1 MMAKFR
7 ATAVDLW
14 RITIPYFRSADK
26 WRGGALLAAVIG
38 LQLFSVA
45 LDVLFNK
52 WNNTFYNALQNK
64 NWQVFIWQL
73 GVFSVLATLFIVT
86 AVYQLYLSQWLQ
98 IRWRVWMTDHYL
110 GQWLQRSAH
119 YRMRLLGNPADNPDQ
134 RIADDIQMFVQST
147 LNIGVGL
154 LGSVV
159 SLVSFVVIL
168 WGLSAATPL
177 ILFGQSYS
185 IPGYLVWFALG
196 YAVVGTWVTHLV
208 GRPLIRLNFEQQRYE
223 ADFRFALVRVRENSE
238 EIALLEGEPAE
249 NDRLRDRFSRV
260 VGNWY
265 AIMTRQKKLTFL
277 TAGYSQI
284 AIIFPFVVVS
294 PLYFS
299 GSMELGGLMQTASAF
314 GQVQGAL
321 SFFVSAYTAIA
332 GWKAVLDRLSGFENS
347 IGRAR
352 ALDANGPRFD
362 TAGDRLVAENL
373 RVGLPNGAEIV
384 RVPELVVSAGDH
396 LLVTGPTGSGKTSLF
411 RALGGVWPFG
421 SGTIDVP
428 KDARVMVLPQRAYLP
443 LGSLKGTLTY
453 PKPEAAFSI
462 DEVAEAL
469 KAVGLARL
477 VPRLDE
483 SHQWANQLSG
493 GEQQRIGIARA
504 LLERPDWLLL
514 DEATSNLDEDSERML
529 YRLLMDRLPK
539 TAILSIGHRSSLA
552 KYHKRFFTLRPDST
566 GGHVL
571 VPVNGVEVA
580 A

>member
-1 MMAKFR
+1 MG
-7 ATAVDLW
+7 DLW

-26 WRGGALLAAVIG
+26 WRGGGLLAAVIA
-38 LQLFSVA
+38 LQLFSVL

-64 NWQVFIWQL
+64 DWQTFIWQL

-110 GQWLQRSAH
+110 GKWLTRSAH

-134 RIADDIQMFVQST
+134 RIADDIQMFISGT
-147 LNIGVGL
+147 LSIGVGL
-154 LGSVV
+154 LGSFV

-177 ILFGQSYS
+177 ILFGQSYN

-196 YAVVGTWVTHLV
+196 YAIVGTWVTHLV

-260 VGNWY
+260 VTNWY

-352 ALDANGPRFD
+352 ALDANGPRIE
-362 TAGDRLVAENL
+362 AVGERLVAENL
-373 RVGLPNGAEIV
+373 CSRPAQWRGDRARPRARGFGGRPPPRHRPDRFRQDQPLPRARRRLAVRHRHHRRAQGRARHGA
-384 RVPELVVSAGDH
+384 
-396 LLVTGPTGSGKTSLF
+396 
-411 RALGGVWPFG
+411 
-421 SGTIDVP
+421 
-428 KDARVMVLPQRAYLP
+428 
-443 LGSLKGTLTY
+443 
-453 PKPEAAFSI
+453 AA
-462 DEVAEAL
+462 
-469 KAVGLARL
+469 ARL
-477 VPRLDE
+477 PAARLAQG
-483 SHQWANQLSG
+483 HTHLSQARG
-493 GEQQRIGIARA
+493 G
-504 LLERPDWLLL
+504 LL
-514 DEATSNLDEDSERML
+514 DR
-529 YRLLMDRLPK
+529 RGR
-539 TAILSIGHRSSLA
+539 RSSQGRGPRA
-552 KYHKRFFTLRPDST
+552 ARPA
-566 GGHVL
+566 
-571 VPVNGVEVA
+571 PR
-580 A
+580 

>member
-1 MMAKFR
+1 MIA
-7 ATAVDLW
+7 
-14 RITIPYFRSADK
+14 
-26 WRGGALLAAVIG
+26 
-38 LQLFSVA
+38 LQLFSVL

-64 NWQVFIWQL
+64 DWQTFIWQL
-73 GVFSVLATLFIVT
+73 GVFTVLATLFIVT
-86 AVYQLYLSQWLQ
+86 AVYQLYLSQMAADPLA
-98 IRWRVWMTDHYL
+98 RVDDRPLSRPVAGAERPLPHAAPR
-110 GQWLQRSAH
+110 QPRRQPRPAH
-119 YRMRLLGNPADNPDQ
+119 RRRHPDV
-134 RIADDIQMFVQST
+134 RPVT

-249 NDRLRDRFSRV
+249 NERLRDRFSRV

-347 IGRAR
+347 IGRRPCAR
-352 ALDANGPRFD
+352 CERPAASTPPATGC
-362 TAGDRLVAENL
+362 VAENL
-373 RVGLPNGAEIV
+373 RVGLP
-384 RVPELVVSAGDH
+384 
-396 LLVTGPTGSGKTSLF
+396 T
-411 RALGGVWPFG
+411 
-421 SGTIDVP
+421 
-428 KDARVMVLPQRAYLP
+428 ARRSCAC
-443 LGSLKGTLTY
+443 
-453 PKPEAAFSI
+453 
-462 DEVAEAL
+462 
-469 KAVGLARL
+469 
-477 VPRLDE
+477 
-483 SHQWANQLSG
+483 
-493 GEQQRIGIARA
+493 
-504 LLERPDWLLL
+504 
-514 DEATSNLDEDSERML
+514 
-529 YRLLMDRLPK
+529 
-539 TAILSIGHRSSLA
+539 RSS
-552 KYHKRFFTLRPDST
+552 
-566 GGHVL
+566 
-571 VPVNGVEVA
+571 
-580 A
+580 

>member
-1 MMAKFR
+1 MMQKFR
-7 ATAVDLW
+7 ATTADLW
-14 RITIPYFRSADK
+14 RVTIPYFRSADK
-26 WRGGALLAAVIG
+26 WRGGALLAAVIA
-38 LQLFSVA
+38 LQLFSV
-45 LDVLFNK
+45 LLEVLFNK

-64 NWQVFIWQL
+64 DWQTFIWQL
-73 GVFSVLATLFIVT
+73 GVFSVLAALFIVS
-86 AVYQLYLSQWLQ
+86 AVYQLYLNQWLQ

-110 GQWLQRSAH
+110 GTWLTRSAH

-134 RIADDIQMFVQST
+134 RIADDIQMFIASS
-147 LNIGVGL
+147 LSIGVGL
-154 LGSVV
+154 LGSIV
-159 SLVSFVVIL
+159 SLISFVVIL

-177 ILFGQSYS
+177 ILFGQSYNV
-185 IPGYLVWFALG
+185 PGYLVWFALA

-238 EIALLEGEPAE
+238 EIALLGGEPAE
-249 NDRLRDRFSRV
+249 NDRLHHRFSRV
-260 VGNWY
+260 VSNWY

-299 GSMELGGLMQTASAF
+299 GSMQLGGLMQTASAF
-314 GQVQGAL
+314 GHVQGAL

-332 GWKAVLDRLSGFENS
+332 SWKAVLDRLAGFEKS
-347 IGRAR
+347 IGKAR
-352 ALDANGPRFD
+352 ALDAYGPRIEP
-362 TAGDRLVAENL
+362 TGDRLKADGLCVC
-373 RVGLPNGAEIV
+373 LPNGAEIV
-384 RVPELVVSAGDH
+384 RVPKLTVGRGER

-428 KDARVMVLPQRAYLP
+428 GDAHAMVLPQRAYLP

-453 PKPEAAFSI
+453 PKPAEAFSNE
-462 DEVAEAL
+462 EVAEAVR
-469 KAVGLARL
+469 AVGLDHL
-477 VPRLDE
+477 IPRLDE
-483 SHQWANQLSG
+483 EHQWANQLSG
-493 GEQQRIGIARA
+493 GEQQRVGLARA

-514 DEATSNLDEDSERML
+514 DEATSSLDEESERSL
-529 YRLLMDRLPK
+529 YRLLMERLPK

-552 KYHKRFFTLRPDST
+552 QFHSRFFTLDPDKA

-571 VPVNGVEVA
+571 LPSNGVETLA
-580 A
+580 